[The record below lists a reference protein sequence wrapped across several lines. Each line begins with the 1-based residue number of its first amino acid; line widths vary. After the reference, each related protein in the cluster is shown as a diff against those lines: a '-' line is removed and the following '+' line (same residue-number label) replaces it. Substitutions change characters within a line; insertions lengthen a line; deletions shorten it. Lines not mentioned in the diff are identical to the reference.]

1 MKPTASVIITC
12 TMCPAKLDLHYDH
25 YALTADNTIEDA
37 KTSGWGFVDGKFYC
51 DSCAAACKQAAI
63 IGGLL

>member
-1 MKPTASVIITC
+1 MKTTASVRITC
-12 TMCPAKLDLHYDH
+12 SLCSEQLELHYDH
-25 YALTADNTIEDA
+25 SALTSNNIIEDA

-51 DSCAAACKQAAI
+51 DSCASAVKQSEI